1 MFGKL
6 FEIQTN
12 ATRRVR
18 LKGTDKTLTVESVVR
33 ELFEHGRQPEA
44 PAYSYSISTSYAHK
58 RVVYLEF
65 LLENFIL
72 CFALDAAK
80 LNKIAGADLWE
91 DV

>member
-18 LKGTDKTLTVESVVR
+18 LKGTDKTLTVEAVVKKIIA
-33 ELFEHGRQPEA
+33 HGDEQNFMHQRIA
-44 PAYSYSISTSYAHK
+44 
-58 RVVYLEF
+58 VLEQTV
-65 LLENFIL
+65 ENFIL